1 MRGEERRQRT
11 MLMAVNVEERISQ
24 EHPLRRIK
32 HLADASLKELSP
44 ISTRC
49 TVRSDGRRF
58 RPSGCSKP
66 RC

>member
-11 MLMAVNVEERISQ
+11 MLMVVNLEERISK

-32 HLADASLKELSP
+32 SLADMALKELSP
-44 ISTRC
+44 IFDQMYSALGRP
-49 TVRSDGRRF
+49 RS
-58 RPSGCSKP
+58 RPNGCSKP